1 MRSLSLISILAALP
15 ILVASTPA
23 PASQDEGP
31 VDFNAIFKPVLSSGA
46 RLYLPNDPE
55 YFKVNERWS
64 NLQDPG
70 YVAAIQPAT
79 EEDVKNIVKAATEH
93 DIPFLATGSG
103 HSVKTGYTS
112 VKGAV
117 NIDLKLLKNIFLDFE
132 NDAVTIGPG
141 VVNSQVYDL
150 LYDVKKELPLS
161 TDRCIST
168 LGTMIGGGLGTLYSV
183 RGILADSLISAHV
196 VTATGD
202 LVTASQTE
210 NADLFWAIRGAGH
223 NFGII
228 TSATFKMYDQTNGG
242 NSVFGD
248 FLIPNSRNASAFELL
263 KSVDEDLEPGVFW
276 GILGGFNHTTK
287 EAELHVRLL
296 IFGDDADAAPHLAKV
311 EALNPTVTSWANT
324 TWNTYGE
331 ETAIM
336 CNTGWN
342 ANMYSM
348 GLKRTDVDT
357 MVAAFT
363 NWSTFSVENEWFN
376 GLLMIERHSEAT
388 VMAVPEEERGVF
400 PWRDTKIQM
409 VFVNYITDPKYH
421 DTLDAFIQPSRAE
434 IQGVMGFE
442 NHHSYVNE
450 AYGDEGPSVWYGEHN
465 LPRLVA
471 AKQKWDPKN
480 HFGPGM
486 PVPLSL

>member
-1 MRSLSLISILAALP
+1 
-15 ILVASTPA
+15 
-23 PASQDEGP
+23 
-31 VDFNAIFKPVLSSGA
+31 
-46 RLYLPNDPE
+46 
-55 YFKVNERWS
+55 
-64 NLQDPG
+64 
-70 YVAAIQPAT
+70 
-79 EEDVKNIVKAATEH
+79 
-93 DIPFLATGSG
+93 
-103 HSVKTGYTS
+103 
-112 VKGAV
+112 
-117 NIDLKLLKNIFLDFE
+117 
-132 NDAVTIGPG
+132 
-141 VVNSQVYDL
+141 
-150 LYDVKKELPLS
+150 
-161 TDRCIST
+161 
-168 LGTMIGGGLGTLYSV
+168 
-183 RGILADSLISAHV
+183 
-196 VTATGD
+196 
-202 LVTASQTE
+202 
-210 NADLFWAIRGAGH
+210 
-223 NFGII
+223 
-228 TSATFKMYDQTNGG
+228 
-242 NSVFGD
+242 
-248 FLIPNSRNASAFELL
+248 
-263 KSVDEDLEPGVFW
+263 
-276 GILGGFNHTTK
+276 
-287 EAELHVRLL
+287 L

-363 NWSTFSVENEWFN
+363 NWSSFSAENEWFN

-409 VFVNYITDPKYH
+409 YVLPSQKGTRKGENPRFQLTMVFPPCIRVFVNYITDPKYH
-421 DTLDAFIQPSRAE
+421 DTLDDFIQPSRAE